1 MTFPRYLAALPFLAL
16 AACVPKPA
24 ATAAPAPTPRPTPI
38 ATPAPTP
45 APVPAFVGSWMDAPI
60 TSGDWS
66 YQAGMA
72 SFGEAGYQPYL
83 SLRCDRA
90 ADAIVITR
98 AGNAAGELVLRTET
112 MERGLATQASGSE
125 PPSVVTRV
133 QVGDP
138 LLDAIAFSK
147 GRFAVETVGQPTL
160 YVPSYPEITRV
171 IEDCR

>member
-1 MTFPRYLAALPFLAL
+1 M
-16 AACVPKPA
+16 
-24 ATAAPAPTPRPTPI
+24 

-66 YQAGMA
+66 YLSGTA

-83 SLRCDRA
+83 SFRCDRA

-98 AGNAAGELVLRTET
+98 AGNAAGELVVRTET
-112 MERGLATQASGSE
+112 MDRSLTTQASGSE
-125 PPSVVTRV
+125 PPSAVMRV

-138 LLDAIAFSK
+138 LLDAMAFSK
-147 GRFAVETVGQPTL
+147 GRFAVEMEGQPTL